1 MRVFD
6 YRPDKAAMG
15 AILLAAFAFGS
26 YGVWSS
32 TGSIVVLIFGMM
44 MAVAAAKLAYDGFNH
59 TPMIRFDRNALW
71 VRTTFGA
78 VAEIPW
84 SEVHSIK
91 LMVFTMKY
99 AGIFPVGKTEYL
111 EIACEGGMF
120 GARRFRVQ
128 TTTMRMPRGG
138 AQEVALVL
146 QAAHLE
152 AVGAAGVAMAG
163 AGPRGWGVDRS
174 PKDEPA
180 SDFDADAAL
189 ARYLASKEPESRQ
202 PQASVPAPLT
212 TAMPQRPVFG
222 RKTS

>member
-15 AILLAAFAFGS
+15 AILLAAFAYGS
-26 YGVWSS
+26 YGVWRSS
-32 TGSIVVLIFGMM
+32 GSIVLLVFAMM
-44 MAVAAAKLAYDGFNH
+44 MALGAAKLAYDALNR
-59 TPMIRFDRNALW
+59 TPAIRFDRDKLR

-84 SEVHSIK
+84 CDVHSIK

-120 GARRFRVQ
+120 GAQRFRVP
-128 TTTMRMPRGG
+128 TTTMSLPRGG
-138 AQEVALVL
+138 VQEVALVL

-174 PKDEPA
+174 PKDEPV

-189 ARYLASKEPESRQ
+189 ARYLASKEPEAKQ
-202 PQASVPAPLT
+202 PALPSPAT
-212 TAMPQRPVFG
+212 MAVPQRPVFG